1 MSKPRRKPP
10 ARKESR
16 GRTYTISCT
25 DEQWAAIQDGAE
37 RAGEKVSP
45 WFVGLCCKPDV
56 GVSQIRTTTV
66 LSSCF
71 CVGQTVL

>member
-37 RAGEKVSP
+37 RAGKNVST
-45 WFVGLCCKPDV
+45 WFVEWRADRGPVAQEATAGWC
-56 GVSQIRTTTV
+56 
-66 LSSCF
+66 
-71 CVGQTVL
+71 